1 MKYLFLNRH
10 AKSDWGEPGLTD
22 FERPLNHR
30 GLHDAPMMGK
40 RLAERGEKIDLIVSS
55 PANRAIST
63 AKFIAKQIQY
73 PEESIQQE
81 PRIYEA
87 RVNDLLKIVNH
98 LDNKYDTV
106 ILFGHNPGFTDFADY
121 LTGAGILNIPT
132 CGICK
137 ITFNIDDW
145 AEASAHAG
153 SMDYFDFPKREVV
166 S

>member
-1 MKYLFLNRH
+1 MKHLFLNRH
-10 AKSDWGEPGLTD
+10 AKSDWAQPTLTD
-22 FERPLNHR
+22 FERPLNKR
-30 GLHDAPMMGK
+30 GVLDAPKMGK
-40 RLAERGEKIDLIVSS
+40 RLAKRGENIDLIVSS
-55 PANRAIST
+55 TANRAITT
-63 AKFIAKQIQY
+63 AMVIAKHINY
-73 PEESIQQE
+73 PVENIREE

-87 RVNDLLKIVNH
+87 RVSELLEIVNT
-98 LDNKYDTV
+98 LDNKYNSV

-137 ITFNIDDW
+137 ISFDTDNW
-145 AEASAHAG
+145 AEVSAHSG